1 MLDRLSLMFRIE
13 DLRKKILFTLL
24 VIVIYRVGSF
34 IILPYVDHGT
44 VQDTLGNND
53 IFSDQGGGLLNYFA
67 LLAGGGLRNLAV
79 FALGIMPYITA
90 SIIMQLLGEI
100 IPKIKSWSEEGAE
113 GEKKKTQTTRYM
125 TMLLALLQSSVLV
138 YQLNQGQLY
147 GQSFQQ
153 SNDQTVQSFLVSGM
167 NTPKFLF
174 MILTLVA
181 GTALLMWLGEL
192 ITQKGIGN
200 GMSILIFASV
210 ASSVPFQFAAVWTQ
224 GGQGKFAVISVMG
237 LIMIAGVVFIES
249 GQRRIPVQFAKRVV
263 GRKMMGGQSTYI
275 PIKVNT
281 AGVVPVIFAQSL
293 LLFPALLAGLA
304 NNEALR
310 KFVDKNLINGQSW
323 WYLLAE
329 VILIMAFAY
338 FYTYIAFNP
347 AQQADIIRKQGGYI
361 PGIKPGPE
369 TERYLTRVVNRIT
382 LPGAMTIAAIAGL
395 PIAVVIV
402 WNITQFPF
410 GGVSMLILVGVAL
423 ETMKQIDSQMSLRNY
438 EGFLSK

>member
-1 MLDRLSLMFRIE
+1 MLERLSLMFRIQ
-13 DLRKKILFTLL
+13 DLRNKILFTLL
-24 VIVIYRVGSF
+24 VIVIYRIGSF
-34 IILPYVDHGT
+34 IILPYVDHKV

-100 IPKIKSWSEEGAE
+100 IPKIKAWQQEGPE
-113 GEKKKTQTTRYM
+113 GQKKVTQTTRYM
-125 TMLLALLQSSVLV
+125 TILLALLQSSVLV

-153 SNDQTVQSFLVSGM
+153 TDNQTVTSFLIDGM

-224 GGQGKFAVISVMG
+224 GGLGKFWVIAVMG

-310 KFVDKNLINGQSW
+310 SFVDRNLINGQSW

-329 VILIMAFAY
+329 VVLIMPFAY

-347 AQQADIIRKQGGYI
+347 TQQADIIRKQGGYI

-395 PIAVVIV
+395 PIAVVII
-402 WNITQFPF
+402 WNISQFPF

>member
-1 MLDRLSLMFRIE
+1 MFRIA

-24 VIVIYRVGSF
+24 IIVIYRVGSF
-34 IILPYVDHGT
+34 IVLPFVNYDR
-44 VQDTLGNND
+44 VQATLGNND
-53 IFSDQGGGLLNYFA
+53 VFSSEGGGLLNYFA

-100 IPKIKSWSEEGAE
+100 IPKIKSWREEGPD
-113 GEKKKTQTTRYM
+113 GQKKVTQTTRYV
-125 TMLLALLQSSVLV
+125 TILLALLQSSVLV

-147 GQSFQQ
+147 GQSFSAEQGE
-153 SNDQTVQSFLVSGM
+153 NPSFLVNDM
-167 NTPKFLF
+167 NTWKYLF

-192 ITQKGIGN
+192 ITSKGIGN

-210 ASSVPFQFAAVWTQ
+210 ASSVPFSFAAIWTEGSREQ
-224 GGQGKFAVISVMG
+224 FVVFLGIG
-237 LIMIAGVVFIES
+237 LAMIAGVVFIES

-304 NNEALR
+304 NNDGLR
-310 KFVDKNLINGQSW
+310 EFVDKHFINGQSW
-323 WYLLAE
+323 WYLVAQVVL
-329 VILIMAFAY
+329 ILAFAY

-369 TERYLTRVVNRIT
+369 TERYLTKIVNRIT
-382 LPGAMTIAAIAGL
+382 LPGAMTVAFIAGF
-395 PIAVVIV
+395 PIAVTII
-402 WNITQFPF
+402 WKITQFPF
-410 GGVSMLILVGVAL
+410 GGTSMLIMVGVAL

-438 EGFLSK
+438 EGFLTK

>member
-1 MLDRLSLMFRIE
+1 LLNRLSLMFRIE

-34 IILPYVDHGT
+34 IILPYVNYDT
-44 VQDTLGNND
+44 VQRTLGND
-53 IFSDQGGGLLNYFA
+53 AIFSEEGGGLLNYFA

-100 IPKIKSWSEEGAE
+100 IPKIKSWKEEGPE
-113 GEKKKTQTTRYM
+113 GQKKVTQTTRYV
-125 TMLLALLQSSVLV
+125 TILLALLQASVLV

-147 GQSFQQ
+147 GQSF
-153 SNDQTVQSFLVSGM
+153 STGEDSLVETFLVANM
-167 NTPKFLF
+167 TTPKFLF

-192 ITQKGIGN
+192 ITAKGIGN

-210 ASSVPFQFAAVWTQ
+210 ASSIPFQFAALWTQ
-224 GGQGKFAVISVMG
+224 GDKAQFFVMAAIG
-237 LIMIAGVVFIES
+237 VAMIAGVVFIES

-304 NNEALR
+304 NNDAIR
-310 KFVDKNLINGQSW
+310 DFVDKHFINGQSW
-323 WYLLAE
+323 WYLVAE
-329 VILIMAFAY
+329 VLLILGFAY

-347 AQQADIIRKQGGYI
+347 SQQADIIRKQGGYI
-361 PGIKPGPE
+361 PGIKPGYD
-369 TERYLTRVVNRIT
+369 TERYLTRIVNRIT
-382 LPGAMTIAAIAGL
+382 LPGAMTIAFIAGL
-395 PIAVVIV
+395 PIAVSII

-410 GGVSMLILVGVAL
+410 GGTSMLIIVGVAL

-438 EGFLSK
+438 EGFLTK

>member
-1 MLDRLSLMFRIE
+1 
-13 DLRKKILFTLL
+13 
-24 VIVIYRVGSF
+24 
-34 IILPYVDHGT
+34 
-44 VQDTLGNND
+44 
-53 IFSDQGGGLLNYFA
+53 
-67 LLAGGGLRNLAV
+67 
-79 FALGIMPYITA
+79 
-90 SIIMQLLGEI
+90 
-100 IPKIKSWSEEGAE
+100 
-113 GEKKKTQTTRYM
+113 M
-125 TMLLALLQSSVLV
+125 T
-138 YQLNQGQLY
+138 
-147 GQSFQQ
+147 
-153 SNDQTVQSFLVSGM
+153 
-167 NTPKFLF
+167 TPKYLF

-192 ITQKGIGN
+192 ITQRGIGN

-224 GGQGKFAVISVMG
+224 GGSYKFWVIATMG
-237 LIMIAGVVFIES
+237 VVMIAGVVFIES

-263 GRKMMGGQSTYI
+263 GRKMMGGQNTYI

-293 LLFPALLAGLA
+293 LLFPALIAGLA
-304 NNEALR
+304 NNKVLED
-310 KFVDKNLINGQSW
+310 FVKNHIVNGQSW

-329 VILIMAFAY
+329 VILILAFAY
-338 FYTYIAFNP
+338 FYTYITFNP

-395 PIAVVIV
+395 PIAVIIL
-402 WNITQFPF
+402 WNISQFPF
-410 GGVSMLILVGVAL
+410 GGTSMLILVGVAL

-438 EGFLSK
+438 EGFLTK

>member
-1 MLDRLSLMFRIE
+1 MLDRLSLMFRIQ
-13 DLRKKILFTLL
+13 DLRNKIFFTLM
-24 VIVIYRVGSF
+24 VIVIYRIGSF
-34 IILPYVDHGT
+34 VILPYVDYG
-44 VQDTLGNND
+44 VVRDTLGNDD

-100 IPKIKSWSEEGAE
+100 IPKIKAWQQEGPE
-113 GEKKKTQTTRYM
+113 GQKKVTQTTRYM
-125 TMLLALLQSSVLV
+125 TILLALLQSSVLV

-147 GQSFQQ
+147 GQSFQASDSQ
-153 SNDQTVQSFLVSGM
+153 SVQSFLVAGM

-210 ASSVPFQFAAVWTQ
+210 ASAVPFQFAAVWTQ
-224 GGQGKFAVISVMG
+224 GGISKFWVIGVMG
-237 LIMIAGVVFIES
+237 IIMIAGVVFIES

-281 AGVVPVIFAQSL
+281 AGVIPVIFAQSL

-304 NNEALR
+304 NNQGLR
-310 KFVDKNLINGQSW
+310 DFVDRNLINGQSW

-329 VILIMAFAY
+329 VVLIMAFAY

-347 AQQADIIRKQGGYI
+347 TQQADIIRKQGAD
-361 PGIKPGPE
+361 

-395 PIAVVIV
+395 PIAVVII
-402 WNITQFPF
+402 WNISQFPF